1 MWSAYDAIGN
11 VDGRMG
17 KPELNHAA
25 NSREPCEGQLV
36 VIHRL
41 EVVLAEDLLE
51 LLLDVPGMKDPI
63 ASSLKLSSVIRFY
76 PAPEYV

>member
-17 KPELNHAA
+17 KPELNHA
-25 NSREPCEGQLV
+25 NSREPSEGQLV

-51 LLLDVPGMKDPI
+51 LLLDVPAKCKTAED
-63 ASSLKLSSVIRFY
+63 
-76 PAPEYV
+76 E